1 MSSVL
6 DSILPIFTVIA
17 LGNFLKRF
25 AFIDEHFIRVSDRL
39 IYFIFFP
46 LLLFWEIGKPTETVL
61 FDWLFVAGVLF
72 SVFSVFGFSLIV
84 AKLLRMPHGEVGSFS
99 QGCYRFNSYI
109 GIAVILTY

>member
-6 DSILPIFTVIA
+6 DSILPIFAVIA
-17 LGNFLKRF
+17 LGSFLKRF

-84 AKLLRMPHGEVGSFS
+84 AKLLRMPHREVGSFRRVAIDS
-99 QGCYRFNSYI
+99 IRTSALQLY
-109 GIAVILTY
+109 